1 MKGQREREKWWAVRK
16 RGHGCHAPRVKPA
29 INREVKLLRH
39 SLVHRSL
46 PFARKSLHLSLS
58 RETTVP
64 CPWKYISIYI
74 CSSFLLF
81 FFLSLPS
88 PSKFSLHEFTTRFRE
103 KARRRRNANRSRI
116 EFHRGGIR
124 DPGSALTT
132 SPSKSD
138 KARSRSRAPQL
149 FRSRGAR
156 PSWKRKV
163 EKGRRRRR
171 GERVHNVIR
180 SLFIDSRQCTRIR

>member
-1 MKGQREREKWWAVRK
+1 MSRTTCKT
-16 RGHGCHAPRVKPA
+16 GHSQGGKVVTALVGPSFVAFRSKIAPPV
-29 INREVKLLRH
+29 
-39 SLVHRSL
+39 
-46 PFARKSLHLSLS
+46 PFARNNRPLPMEIHQ
-58 RETTVP
+58 
-64 CPWKYISIYI
+64 YIYI

>member
-1 MKGQREREKWWAVRK
+1 MMKGQREREKWWAVRK

-81 FFLSLPS
+81 FFLFPSIKILPPRIYHAIPREGETTKERES
-88 PSKFSLHEFTTRFRE
+88 ISNRIPSW
-103 KARRRRNANRSRI
+103 RN
-116 EFHRGGIR
+116 
-124 DPGSALTT
+124 
-132 SPSKSD
+132 
-138 KARSRSRAPQL
+138 SRSGQRINDEPIK
-149 FRSRGAR
+149 
-156 PSWKRKV
+156 KR
-163 EKGRRRRR
+163 
-171 GERVHNVIR
+171 
-180 SLFIDSRQCTRIR
+180 

>member
-58 RETTVP
+58 RETTVLMEIHQ
-64 CPWKYISIYI
+64 YIYI

-81 FFLSLPS
+81 FFLFPSIKILLPRIYHAIPREGETTKERES
-88 PSKFSLHEFTTRFRE
+88 ISNRIPSW
-103 KARRRRNANRSRI
+103 RN
-116 EFHRGGIR
+116 
-124 DPGSALTT
+124 
-132 SPSKSD
+132 
-138 KARSRSRAPQL
+138 SRSGRINDEPIK
-149 FRSRGAR
+149 
-156 PSWKRKV
+156 KR
-163 EKGRRRRR
+163 
-171 GERVHNVIR
+171 
-180 SLFIDSRQCTRIR
+180 

>member
-74 CSSFLLF
+74 YALPFFSFSF
-81 FFLSLPS
+81 FPFPLHQNS
-88 PSKFSLHEFTTRFRE
+88 PSTNLPRDSE
-103 KARRRRNANRSRI
+103 RRRDD
-116 EFHRGGIR
+116 EG
-124 DPGSALTT
+124 
-132 SPSKSD
+132 
-138 KARSRSRAPQL
+138 
-149 FRSRGAR
+149 
-156 PSWKRKV
+156 
-163 EKGRRRRR
+163 
-171 GERVHNVIR
+171 
-180 SLFIDSRQCTRIR
+180 TRIDLESNSIVAEFAIRAAH